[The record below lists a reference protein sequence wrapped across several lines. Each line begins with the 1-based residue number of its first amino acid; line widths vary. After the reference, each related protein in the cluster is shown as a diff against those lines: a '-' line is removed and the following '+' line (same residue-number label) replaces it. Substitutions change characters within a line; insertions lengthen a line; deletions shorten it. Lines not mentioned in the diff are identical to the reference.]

1 MAFIPDTSQELDAY
15 AQLKNQWRI
24 ALQKRIVHSKG
35 IIANK
40 TNEMLNIV
48 GTDVY
53 VSPLNQNWRWFRFQ
67 LRERAFCMH
76 TPQDYLER
84 D

>member
-1 MAFIPDTSQELDAY
+1 MAFIPDASQELDAY

-24 ALQKRIVHSKG
+24 ALQKRIVNSKG

-53 VSPLNQNWRWFRFQ
+53 VSIESELETVQISVKGASI
-67 LRERAFCMH
+67 LR

>member
-1 MAFIPDTSQELDAY
+1 MAFIPDASQELDAY

-24 ALQKRIVHSKG
+24 ALQKRIVNSKG

-48 GTDVY
+48 STDVY
-53 VSPLNQNWRWFRFQ
+53 VSI
-67 LRERAFCMH
+67 ESE
-76 TPQDYLER
+76 LEMVQISVKGASILHAYPTR
-84 D
+84 LS

>member
-1 MAFIPDTSQELDAY
+1 MAFIPDASQELDAY

-24 ALQKRIVHSKG
+24 ALQKRIVNSKG

-53 VSPLNQNWRWFRFQ
+53 VSIESELETVQISVKGASI
-67 LRERAFCMH
+67 LH